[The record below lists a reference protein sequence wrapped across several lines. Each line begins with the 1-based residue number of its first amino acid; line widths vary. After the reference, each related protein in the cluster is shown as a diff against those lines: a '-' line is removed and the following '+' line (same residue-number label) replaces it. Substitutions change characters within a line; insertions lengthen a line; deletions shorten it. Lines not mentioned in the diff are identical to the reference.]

1 MSISLSPALLL
12 FRYRL
17 MSLTLFSCI
26 LLSVFSFAQS
36 SKLITGSVR
45 DNKGQPLEGVTV
57 AESGTTNMVYT
68 NSTGNFSISVAT
80 GSVSLVFSSVGFASQ
95 TVPLSQRT
103 TLEVQLVIANEDLG
117 KVIVVGYGTKAKN
130 KVVGAVTQVGSEAFK
145 NRPVTNLG
153 QALQGVIPN
162 LNISFGDGQ
171 IGRAASF
178 NIRGF
183 NSINGGTPLV
193 LIDGVP
199 GDINMITPEDIETVS
214 VLKDASS
221 AAIYGA
227 RASFGV
233 ILITTKNGKKGK
245 TRVRYTNNF
254 GNSQPL
260 RTPKT
265 VGDPLQAAEIQQLA
279 WNGYIGSDN
288 VSLTGIIDYLHQ
300 YNDDPTLPQKWISNA
315 IGYVSG
321 KPTDWYKEM
330 FRDNTPFSRHFLEIS
345 GGTEKV
351 SYYLSGGLQM
361 QDGLYKTATDNLKRY
376 NLRGKL
382 SVDLTSWL
390 RISNNTELNNSVFN
404 SPQKF
409 TSGGSNIYRFMSQFA
424 HPYQTIK
431 TDDGYYTFGGALS
444 FGQLE
449 SGGRVVN
456 RRDVLRNTTGLQAD
470 IIKGLLKINGDFT
483 AWWDRRRDDVSNRR
497 LTYRQGPN
505 AVVQFVKPDNYI
517 SSYAQNQLN
526 TINLYA
532 TLNKKWGGHSFD
544 LITGFNQEENRY
556 SLFTAQR
563 DNNLIENQSGLS
575 LTDGVAMVSD
585 KKTEWATR
593 GYFYRL
599 GYDYQSKYL
608 LELNGRYDGTSRFP
622 SYKRFG
628 FFPSAAIG
636 WVVSKEQ
643 FMDFITPYV
652 SHLKFRGSYGTLGNQ
667 QVDEYAYI
675 TSMAIS
681 RSSAILNG
689 VQPLVT
695 GSPAIVSPDLT
706 WETVTTRNFGLDVG
720 VLKERLQAGFDL
732 YERNTKDMLVAGA
745 ALPAVLGTGAPQV
758 NSANVSVKGW
768 EFSLEWADK
777 FKLFQKP
784 FSYNVRMVIAD
795 NKAVITRYDN
805 NPSGNI
811 NSYVAGERLGTIW
824 GFNTLGLFASDDEA
838 SKWVDQTQVSELINK
853 PLAGDIK
860 FEDLNGDGV
869 INRGD
874 LTIHKPGDVKR
885 IGNTSIRYPYSLD
898 FRFQYAGFDLNLFF
912 QGVGKRDF
920 YPSRESAYFWGFYNR
935 WNNPVYEHLAGNYWT
950 PENPNAYFP
959 RPRAYMALNENRP
972 LGVKQTR
979 YLQNASYLR
988 MKTLA
993 LGYSLPA
1000 KITRKAGISGARIF
1014 FSGQN
1019 LFTWT
1024 KLSKAFDPEAISD
1037 EVDSETFN
1045 GDGFVYPIQ
1054 RVLTGGLEINF

>member
-1 MSISLSPALLL
+1 MRISLTPALLP

-17 MSLTLFSCI
+17 MSLTLLSCI
-26 LLSVFSFAQS
+26 LLSIFSFAQS
-36 SKLITGSVR
+36 PKLITGSVR
-45 DNKGQPLEGVTV
+45 DGKGQPLEGVTV
-57 AESGTTNMVYT
+57 AEAGTANMVYT
-68 NSTGNFSISVAT
+68 NSAGKFSISVT
-80 GSVSLVFSSVGFASQ
+80 SGSVSLVFSSVGFASQ
-95 TVPLSQRT
+95 TVQLLQRT
-103 TLEVQLVIANEDLG
+103 NLEVQLAIANEDLG

-171 IGRAASF
+171 IGRPATF

-265 VGDPLQAAEIQQLA
+265 VRDPLQAAEIQQLA

-288 VSLTGIIDYLHQ
+288 VSLTGIIDYLRQ

-361 QDGLYKTATDNLKRY
+361 QDGLYRTATDNLKRY

-449 SGGRVVN
+449 SGGRVLN
-456 RRDVLRNTTGLQAD
+456 RRDVLRNTTALQAD

-497 LTYRQGPN
+497 LTYRQSPN

-532 TLNKKWGGHSFD
+532 TLNKKWGDHSFD
-544 LITGFNQEENRY
+544 LIAGFNQEENRY

-599 GYDYQSKYL
+599 GYDFKSKYL

-643 FMDFITPYV
+643 FMDFISPYV

-667 QVDEYAYI
+667 QVSEYAYI
-675 TSMAIS
+675 TSMTIS
-681 RSSAILNG
+681 RSTAVLNG

-695 GSPAIVSPDLT
+695 GSPVIVSPDLT
-706 WETVTTRNFGLDVG
+706 WETVASKNFGVDVG

-777 FKLFQKP
+777 FRLFQKP
-784 FSYNVRMVIAD
+784 FSYSVRMVVAD

-811 NSYVAGERLGTIW
+811 STYVAGERLGTIW
-824 GFNTLGLFASDDEA
+824 GFHTLGLFASDDEA
-838 SKWVDQTQVSELINK
+838 AKWADQTQVSELINK

-860 FEDLNGDGV
+860 FNDLNGDGV

-874 LTIHKPGDVKR
+874 LTIHKPGDVQR
-885 IGNTSIRYPYSLD
+885 IGNTSIRYPYSFD
-898 FRFQYAGFDLNLFF
+898 FRFQYAGFDLNIFF

-935 WNNPVYEHLAGNYWT
+935 WNNPVYEHIAGNYWT
-950 PENPNAYFP
+950 PENPDAYFP